1 MASEGNSD
9 DTREQLAGQSP
20 QSSHGGA
27 GRVLVVF
34 AFAAITAVGVVA
46 LVLKSQEPATN
57 PSLADLVGDVDP
69 GPIHVHGLG
78 INPAD
83 GSLLIAT
90 HTGTYRVEPDE
101 DKAELIGK
109 NRQDTMGFTVAGPD
123 RFLGSGHPDPNAA
136 RKGALTPLLGLIES
150 RDAGRSWQSISLSGQ
165 ADFHVLRF
173 AGRRVYGYDAT
184 NDRLLLSTDL
194 GRTWRRVSRPAPL
207 IDLVVDPRNSAH
219 AVASTEKKLFVS
231 RNEGRRWRPLEGRR
245 SGFLAWP
252 APRRL
257 YVVARSG
264 TVLTSPGPDGVWTEV
279 SEIGGEPAALLA
291 QSENELYVALHDGTI
306 KRSADGGRTWRVRST
321 P

>member
-1 MASEGNSD
+1 MANEGNSH
-9 DTREQLAGQSP
+9 DTRGQPAGQSAQP
-20 QSSHGGA
+20 WRGRA
-27 GRVLVVF
+27 GRALVVF

-101 DKAELIGK
+101 DKAELIGA

-136 RKGALTPLLGLIES
+136 REGGLSPLLGLIES

-184 NDRLLLSTDL
+184 NDRLLLSTNL

-207 IDLVVDPRNSAH
+207 IDLVVDPRDSAH
-219 AVASTEKKLFVS
+219 AVASTLQRLAEQAQVLTITHLPQIASVAERHFRVEKVPGDPTHTRIEELDDVL
-231 RNEGRRWRPLEGRR
+231 RREELERMLG
-245 SGFLAWP
+245 GQEFLAS
-252 APRRL
+252 L
-257 YVVARSG
+257 KNSVV
-264 TVLTSPGPDGVWTEV
+264 
-279 SEIGGEPAALLA
+279 
-291 QSENELYVALHDGTI
+291 
-306 KRSADGGRTWRVRST
+306 
-321 P
+321 